1 MTTEEKI
8 RQKVNNSVNTAF
20 RKLEDLDYEM
30 NLRFA
35 ILSVR
40 TKIKLTKNH
49 NEAISRR
56 NKAI

>member
-8 RQKVNNSVNTAF
+8 RRGVNNSVNTAF
-20 RKLEDLDYEM
+20 RRLEDLDYEM

-49 NEAISRR
+49 NETIKRR
-56 NKAI
+56 NTAI

>member
-1 MTTEEKI
+1 MPTEEKI
-8 RQKVNNSVNTAF
+8 RSAINKSFQTAN

-49 NEAISRR
+49 NEIIKRR
-56 NKAI
+56 STTV

>member
-8 RQKVNNSVNTAF
+8 KLLFDKHLKKAN

-40 TKIKLTKNH
+40 TKIKITKNH
-49 NEAISRR
+49 NEIIRR
-56 NKAI
+56 RSSKV

>member
-49 NEAISRR
+49 NEIIRR
-56 NKAI
+56 RSTTV